1 MLNLVIG
8 LVIFFGLHSVHIFAP
23 EWRARSMAKNG
34 AVRWRMRFGLISLL
48 AIASIVM
55 GFMQARLAPVWLWNP
70 PMWTHQIASLLV
82 LVSFYF
88 AAAALIP
95 GTKLK
100 SMVGH
105 PFLLAIKLWA
115 FAHLISNGTLA
126 DLVLFGG
133 FLVWSIISFAVAR
146 RRDRAAGVEKPEY
159 IGVHMDLAAF
169 VVCIVCWFAMVFFLH
184 KMLIGVSPLI

>member
-1 MLNLVIG
+1 MWNLVIG
-8 LVIFFGLHSVHIFAP
+8 LVIFFGLHSLHIFAS

-34 AVRWRMRFGLISLL
+34 ALRWRMRFGLLTLL
-48 AIASIVM
+48 AIASIIM
-55 GFMQARLAPVWLWNP
+55 GYEHTRQAPIWLWNP
-70 PMWTHQIASLLV
+70 PVWTHQIASLLV

-105 PFLLAIKLWA
+105 PFLLAVKLWA

-126 DLVLFGG
+126 DVVLFAS
-133 FLVWSIISFAVAR
+133 FLVWSIVSFAVAR
-146 RRDRAAGVEKPEY
+146 RRDRAAGVAKPEY

-169 VVCIVCWFAMVFFLH
+169 VVSIVPWFAMVFFLH
-184 KMLIGVSPLI
+184 KMLIGVSPLL